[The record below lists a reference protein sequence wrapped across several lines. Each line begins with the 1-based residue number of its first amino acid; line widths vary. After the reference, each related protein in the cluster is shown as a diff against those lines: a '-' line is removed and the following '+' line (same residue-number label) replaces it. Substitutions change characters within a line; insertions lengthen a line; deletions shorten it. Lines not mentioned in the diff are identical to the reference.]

1 MNLKSISAILTV
13 LLVSGLIGNATALE
27 YSVQQI
33 QSKHISELSLK
44 ASDVIDLCEY
54 AETKFEKKWCLKN
67 SLTVKKDWAF
77 KKLTKEKQES
87 ISEIIEN
94 LTPEFKK

>member
-1 MNLKSISAILTV
+1 MSISPIILSVMV
-13 LLVSGLIGNATALE
+13 LVGLFGNAQALE

-44 ASDVIDLCEY
+44 ASDVVELCQY
-54 AETKFEKKWCLKN
+54 AETKFEKKWCHKN
-67 SLTVKKDWAF
+67 ALEIKKDWAF
-77 KKLTKEKQES
+77 QKLTKSKQTT
-87 ISEIIEN
+87 INQIIEN